1 MYYLILCSCI
11 IQKNMDKDED
21 DVTEHGR
28 IQTRTKMMSKNTE
41 KYGPGRR

>member
-1 MYYLILCSCI
+1 
-11 IQKNMDKDED
+11 MDKDED